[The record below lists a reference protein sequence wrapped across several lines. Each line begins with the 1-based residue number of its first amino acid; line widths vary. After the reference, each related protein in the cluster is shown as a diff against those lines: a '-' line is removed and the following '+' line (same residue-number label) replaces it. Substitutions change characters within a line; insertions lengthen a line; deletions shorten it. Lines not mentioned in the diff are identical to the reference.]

1 MTTVIFSAG
10 YTNYFWKHF
19 LTNTSYAMKT
29 SIKIP
34 LLLLALLLLMLGA
47 CKKTESDTSLSGTTS
62 INTET
67 SLSNKGQAFI
77 EGDES
82 AEPNAL
88 RLAISSA
95 DHTTLVAAVQAAGVE
110 NALVNVGPL
119 TVFAPTNA
127 AFDKIDKATLDD
139 LLKPENKEKLAYIL
153 KNHVAPSNYP
163 IETLQRNV
171 ERERNL
177 YMASGQYVEVTQQG
191 DDIYVG
197 GTKIV
202 GTVSVN
208 NGWVHIIEDV
218 ILQE

>member
-1 MTTVIFSAG
+1 MIFFSLFLFMSCKDSGNKEAAG
-10 YTNYFWKHF
+10 
-19 LTNTSYAMKT
+19 
-29 SIKIP
+29 KISEHTIDSSP
-34 LLLLALLLLMLGA
+34 
-47 CKKTESDTSLSGTTS
+47 
-62 INTET
+62 
-67 SLSNKGQAFI
+67 SNKGQAFI

-177 YMASGQYVEVTQQG
+177 YMASGENVTVTQQG

-202 GTVSVN
+202 ATVKVS

-218 ILQE
+218 ILPNQ